1 MSRMKVSV
9 WRGVETEHY
18 QTRNMPVRT
27 LNRLT
32 AIRGLLGKAAS
43 KEMVFAMALEYGMGL
58 MEGLYVSGEL
68 GVEEAKV
75 RFVEDFK
82 GFFWGEEGV
91 AGDDE

>member
-18 QTRNMPVRT
+18 QTRNMPTKT

-32 AIRGLLGKAAS
+32 AIRGLLGKVAS

-58 MEGLYVSGEL
+58 MERYYVGAEDHQGLFM
-68 GVEEAKV
+68 
-75 RFVEDFK
+75 RDFRLL
-82 GFFWGEEGV
+82 FGEEKLEAV
-91 AGDDE
+91 EADE